1 LIRVLFIL
9 ENYYPNIGGVETLFK
24 SLAESLVKKGFKVQI
39 LTNRFDK
46 SLLKHEIHEGVEI
59 IRLPLR
65 NRYLFSFFAGLKAIP
80 YARQNDIVHTTSYN
94 AALPAFIAFLFTGK
108 KTVITF
114 HEVWGRLWFKLP
126 FMNRFAL
133 FLHYCFEQFIL
144 RLPYQKFIAV
154 SQSTKTRL
162 IESGIKESKIEMIY
176 NGIDY
181 SQFSIPEKKPHKRF
195 RFCYFG
201 RLGISKGL
209 DLLLDATALINN
221 KNIDFELLLILPKE
235 PAAFLDTILK
245 IIEKKNITDRIIIKQ
260 ELPFQELLENVSAS
274 DAVVIPSYSEGFCF
288 TAVETMALGVPI
300 ISSGQG
306 ALHEVVGGKH
316 LQMKNLSAEAL
327 AECMLKAIDS
337 EWSMKEAQ
345 RFDLEE
351 STQAY
356 IRMYESLI

>member
-1 LIRVLFIL
+1 MISILFIL

-24 SLAESLVKKGFKVQI
+24 SLAESLVKKGFKVQV

-46 SLLKHEIHEGVEI
+46 SLLKHEVHEGVEI
-59 IRLPLR
+59 IRLPLG
-65 NRYLFSFFAGLKAIP
+65 NRYLFSFLAGWKAIR

-94 AALPAFIAFLFTGK
+94 AALPAFIAFLFTAK
-108 KTVITF
+108 KPIITF

-154 SQSTKTRL
+154 SQSTKNRL
-162 IESGIKESKIEMIY
+162 IEHGIKESKVQMIY

-181 SQFSIPEKKPHKRF
+181 SKFKKDEKSQNSRF

-209 DLLLDATALINN
+209 DLLLDATAALNY
-221 KNIDFELLLILPKE
+221 KGIDFELLLILPKE
-235 PAAFLDTILK
+235 PASFLDTILK
-245 IIEKKNITDRIIIKQ
+245 IIEKKNISERIILKQ
-260 ELPFQELLENVSAS
+260 ELPFEDLIAYVSGS

-306 ALHEVVGGKH
+306 ALSEVVGGKH
-316 LQMKNLSAEAL
+316 LQMKNQNAECL
-327 AECMLKAIDS
+327 AECMQKAIAG
-337 EWSMKEAQ
+337 EWSTKELLS
-345 RFDLEE
+345 FDLEE
-351 STQAY
+351 STKAY